1 MFFLLRNVIQN
12 ATRWA
17 GKVCQEVQRP
27 SCSAK
32 FWSCIPHTIDDPIVE
47 EPIEFLAISL
57 IKLDPNRRTEKN
69 LLVRSLNG
77 ATNQQRHRTSFSGSS
92 AGRAKSR
99 ATNIA
104 Y

>member
-1 MFFLLRNVIQN
+1 MPLDGLGRYVEKFSELHVVQN
-12 ATRWA
+12 
-17 GKVCQEVQRP
+17 
-27 SCSAK
+27 

-99 ATNIA
+99 ATNVA